1 MQKIVKDVLRVGKE
15 YEYDAGHYSG
25 VTWKHLTCIDMVGVY
40 APLSLQPLSLPLI
53 PSPPPSPQT
62 KITENDLRGF
72 YSLTEEDQKKVSAR
86 VGQKVVKMKK
96 NKAAA
101 PLPAAAGNKAKKART
116 NALSEELPKG
126 IGLCLIEYAAVKKP
140 SGHPA

>member
-1 MQKIVKDVLRVGKE
+1 
-15 YEYDAGHYSG
+15 
-25 VTWKHLTCIDMVGVY
+25 
-40 APLSLQPLSLPLI
+40 
-53 PSPPPSPQT
+53 
-62 KITENDLRGF
+62 
-72 YSLTEEDQKKVSAR
+72 
-86 VGQKVVKMKK
+86 MKK

-140 SGHPA
+140 SPCMNCGGSIANGEVRLGNLATSHIFEGFQCRWLHLTCAINGGCGGIKRITQLKGWDRMGYDCSLEIREETGEVLEKKAEAALKNRMETFEATQEGE